1 MVFRRRSSP
10 INSLKHVIDSEGAL
24 TATKSVSVIA
34 QQTAV
39 RSDPFNPVQVLTGER
54 INAFFITI
62 FIKGSSGTTVN
73 GSQNWYIMKQHAGQA
88 AVVPDP
94 GSTGTSNIRN
104 QIFHE
109 EKGLVG
115 SGDGTAMAFKGVI
128 VVPKGMR
135 RIRDGDIFQLVLL
148 NNGTDAAEFCIKA
161 IYKSFS

>member
-1 MVFRRRSSP
+1 MPFRRRVP
-10 INSLKHVIDSEGAL
+10 LNSLKHVVDLEGGL
-24 TATKSVSVIA
+24 TSTKSVSVIA

-39 RSDPFNPVQVLTGER
+39 RSSGAFNPVEVLTGER
-54 INAFFITI
+54 INAFFITV

-94 GSTGTSNIRN
+94 ANTGQSNIRN

-115 SGDGTAMAFKGVI
+115 SGDGVPMIFKGVI
-128 VVPKGMR
+128 VVPRGMR
-135 RIRDGDIFQLVLL
+135 RIREGDVFQLVLL